1 MCTDGGQADKTG
13 TQGTYPISPWHTDS
27 SPPSPPAPALTPGT
41 EAVRLGA
48 AGGWAG
54 AGSSQ
59 DPAPPSKGLA
69 EWERAP
75 GFGHPVPAHHPNN
88 SYWSH
93 RVSALRPSSKASWDS
108 CLPYPQSTPGAAP
121 AAPAETSSSGRLG
134 PRRTQVQGG
143 AGQGWAFPTEPNKR
157 THSRRA
163 YVLAS
168 EPRRLVSAASRP
180 LTGCPAPGVPLN
192 PETWGSWEGRECLL
206 CSRGSPQ

>member
-48 AGGWAG
+48 AGGWAR

-59 DPAPPSKGLA
+59 KPAPPSEGLA
-69 EWERAP
+69 GWERAP
-75 GFGHPVPAHHPNN
+75 GFRHPVPAPTT
-88 SYWSH
+88 
-93 RVSALRPSSKASWDS
+93 ATGPTG
-108 CLPYPQSTPGAAP
+108 CLPCVPPPKPAGTLVFHTPKAPPGLPQQPLQKPTALEALVPG
-121 AAPAETSSSGRLG
+121 GR
-134 PRRTQVQGG
+134 RCRV
-143 AGQGWAFPTEPNKR
+143 GQGRGGHSPLSPTNAH
-157 THSRRA
+157 THSRRGYA
-163 YVLAS
+163 LAS

-180 LTGCPAPGVPLN
+180 LTGCPAPGVPLS

>member
-48 AGGWAG
+48 AGGWAR

-59 DPAPPSKGLA
+59 KPAPPSEGLA
-69 EWERAP
+69 GWERAP
-75 GFGHPVPAHHPNN
+75 GFRHPVPAHHPNN

-121 AAPAETSSSGRLG
+121 AALEALVPGGR
-134 PRRTQVQGG
+134 RCRV
-143 AGQGWAFPTEPNKR
+143 GQGRGGHSPLSPTNAH
-157 THSRRA
+157 THSRRGYA
-163 YVLAS
+163 LAS

-180 LTGCPAPGVPLN
+180 LTGCPAPGVPLS